1 VLQRPD
7 GKRITIHGDG
17 WISNEHGGLSGG
29 EEGLYGQGGGENP
42 IFKVVTPVPGPGET
56 KGPTPTGT
64 EGEQTPRTP
73 VSGGSGTEPE
83 TPAKPE
89 PTPGTQGEQTT
100 APTSER
106 PAHETPGTPAYKLA
120 ELDRTNAPDEAYR
133 DALSTG
139 SKDPLKP
146 GETWRSRLV
155 KWVEQERPTETTS
168 TSTNR
173 KVDYRWE
180 VREAD
185 ALTPA
190 EGDLQPR
197 DRQSRIQAQD
207 QQNDIY
213 ANFDP
218 ERLHASPEADRGA
231 PIVAPV
237 KEDPMNTIEAG
248 NNRVEVLKR
257 IHAGTEQGDM
267 TRSSMYRDMI
277 QRVTGQDVSRMTAPV
292 LVRRR
297 VTPMTPEERRAFVQ
311 ETNVGATQRMSA
323 TEQAQVDASNIT
335 HDHLATLDPNKELTS
350 AANRDFVNK
359 WVSTLP
365 QTERNAVQDAD
376 GYLSAEGVRRLNAA
390 ILGKAYGDKGSLAR
404 GLESTN
410 DEIKSISGAMAD
422 AAPAIAK
429 LKSGVE
435 KGDFPKEYDISSNIA
450 DAAEKVRIARE
461 KGVKRDD
468 ILNQADAFDP
478 LHPVT
483 GELVRSM
490 FNKDGTRAASRTAMA
505 DTLRQYA
512 RSAATEA
519 EPKGLLPGD
528 KGLSPLDILKAINDA
543 RDAAIGKK
551 GAKAPGQGGLF
562 DTESG
567 MRSDAL
573 TARDMAHLNARA
585 DVVSP
590 RDFVLSGHE
599 DPEQLAA
606 VILPDGR
613 LFQFRPDAYDIE
625 TSHQGFNEH
634 TDGNNYAEVTAY
646 KKSIGVSVQGDST
659 PAMEQTIN
667 RLRAQAKREAVAF
680 HTDEDLYGSRSE
692 RLSDQEVDDM
702 LASRRGF
709 RRKAPAPGEPERLP
723 PRAKPQPHLEP
734 VVTPNV
740 GDPLT
745 FEDHAY
751 SPGTPEYRKAFHDAL
766 RGSGRDPDTMVNAP
780 IEEQNRV
787 LAKQLEDEYGFAKVN
802 VDPKVDP
809 KVTRDQLLNMHNNM
823 NNMAAALGWSRETI
837 ALNGRLALHLVPYN
851 FRGES
856 WYGAYS
862 FADRTI
868 HISGGSNSYAHE
880 HWHAIDDYLTDLLH
894 NNPNRKQLLTWSA
907 RAGALDPKDPVQ
919 SAFARV
925 LNAMSY
931 NRGEEMLRRL
941 RLEQTAMKLTKA
953 GQPTGPALAARREIE
968 NLDKGAS
975 KLRIGPSDLRKEAL
989 GGPSP
994 QYWASYHE
1002 LFARVGEAY
1011 TAYRMEAAGHDTAGV
1026 VKSNKAYQD
1035 RALAEIR
1042 HRYPNWMDRL
1052 DMFHAFDQ
1060 LTAELDHASTLS
1072 RGQPRA
1078 TPTSE
1083 MYDLKPWGTRPADM
1097 RPGMLTSLRED
1108 LGALRWSNLFGK
1120 DHEPVFRDPN
1130 APPPPPTYDTRQ
1142 GEKKGLP
1149 TPKSLAV
1156 RKADDIAMTWNSA
1169 LGNLER
1175 IIRQIPPKA
1184 RPYIQALRDK
1194 LGVDPGTGRLIGP
1207 TYEERTRMYERPAVS
1222 QFEDIMKDTGLVGR
1236 ITKRPYLT
1244 AEQNAMLRHTLTT
1257 GEMTYPVNAHDL
1269 TGTGPRLAIP
1279 PEIRKAAAAIRSH
1292 VLDAHYDRMKA
1303 AGMDVPY
1310 AKSGYFPRVY
1320 NDKAIL
1326 ADHAGFVR
1334 DRAKLNQVIF
1344 DKDLDNAPDSVSR
1357 LNQWWR
1363 ETDAST
1369 RNSGLFDPDA
1379 RDAMNQTT
1387 RNLRR
1392 IRAID
1397 EELAAG
1403 GAINPNTHDPIKLGA
1418 ERDKL
1423 VQENQD
1429 LHDLWRDHVRD
1440 QLARH
1445 EAENVFDA
1453 IASGNPTR
1461 FNTLGP
1467 DSKFTKGRT
1476 LPPEADQIMRAWMHH
1491 DVLSMIP
1498 GYVHGVSRKVA
1509 FTELFGQDG
1518 HGIQKAI
1525 TDAIELGGMHS
1536 AFNEPI
1542 KQIVETVTGRSMR
1555 SNNPALERITN
1566 LASSVGALITLP
1578 GASISAIGEPF
1589 GTLLAGGS
1597 PKMLFKT
1604 FANMSGAAF
1613 RTGTAAER
1621 MAVLRAIGG
1630 TQSRLQGAASA
1641 SRFSD
1646 YSGSPTIEKFMH
1658 NYFELALSPAVRWI
1672 RAATLG
1678 AGTDHMKVLLR
1689 LATDPA
1695 KGRYQL
1701 NRQADA
1707 KTLLR
1712 DWFVNDAQ
1720 MPEMRKFLETFPDL
1734 PTREAIENHPMGGL
1748 YEVAA
1753 NRMLNRMSQDPTAAE
1768 KPMGALQNPMVNMMA
1783 QLTAFPYGF
1792 WRNVME
1798 PVLHK
1803 AGHARQREWDRQIAN
1818 GANPGG
1824 AAFQAEAA
1832 RFRSWVGTAMAG
1844 MALLAGTGLMY
1855 VPRTYLFN
1863 HPAWKKHEDDGDLG
1877 DWLLSNTVSAS
1888 GMAGPLDAVGQ
1899 AITSLRYRSD
1909 TSALMEGPYLATEMR
1924 YLTDIVK
1931 GVGHAISGKGDVGTN
1946 TEVYNAVQALGQLTV
1961 KPAFLAGLTALA
1973 NRVPAGGPL
1982 SGLLAAASVAGT
1994 STTVSR
2000 AITDS
2005 IAGERGT
2012 TIKKEP
2018 KDPFAPPPLEGLP
2031 PLDESVSGQEDAAAG
2046 GLPSWMLG
2054 LTDDVL
2060 MPMLKIVPGAG
2071 KLAIGGA
2078 AAASG
2083 VGLLG
2088 YRGHQ
2093 YKTRGEP
2100 PEKAH

>member
-1 VLQRPD
+1 MPQPMPMTDLGAIFTPPPD
-7 GKRITIHGDG
+7 PNAPPEPPDTRQGMWDSGIAALGDVNRETRQLATGQAFSATEAPPQVERTPGGRIVYGLTHSAPTLASMFLGTLGGGAAGTAVGGPVGGVVGGLAGGALGGSVTDFAQSLIPAYEDALRQGLDHDAAVNQAYHVAEASGAFTGLTAPLFGLRAVKSVVGNLLFHAAVTGPGTGAIKQGVIDPAITGQPTPSVDEMIQGAIENAIGGGVAGGVMHYGQHYGSQLATRLRGGATTSGDG
-17 WISNEHGGLSGG
+17 SGTAPPPSGQGTPPTAPATEPPPIPSRPTPFTDLVRPPPEGVAPGEAVPITTPMPSPEPPPIPPRETPPDVTTAQPRPGEPAAAPVIPEPPAAVPTGEPAGAETARPGMEPTAGPIGTVPVDAPGVVRPPVPPPERSEGGAEPALVAPEPPAPGVEPGTEPGEHQPGAPLANGFFTGPEPGDRFRVGPTASVNGALLLEKRSGG
-29 EEGLYGQGGGENP
+29 GSVSSFFLGKDGNLIDADTVRLDDAASRDRLWTPETPERAAAATAILREMGALPLTAPRRLELRARLRRLVTGEEPPG
-42 IFKVVTPVPGPGET
+42 TAPVPGQGEPVPGQAE
-56 KGPTPTGT
+56 PRGT
-64 EGEQTPRTP
+64 IA
-73 VSGGSGTEPE
+73 EPIPI
-83 TPAKPE
+83 TPE
-89 PTPGTQGEQTT
+89 PTPSPGSTPST
-100 APTSER
+100 PR
-106 PAHETPGTPAYKLA
+106 ETPGTPAYKLD
-120 ELDRTNAPDEAYR
+120 ELDRINAPDEAYR

-146 GETWRSRLV
+146 GETWRDRLV
-155 KWVEQERPTETTS
+155 KWVDQERAAATAGEPETSAQGANAPGT
-168 TSTNR
+168 
-173 KVDYRWE
+173 
-180 VREAD
+180 
-185 ALTPA
+185 TPA
-190 EGDLQPR
+190 
-197 DRQSRIQAQD
+197 
-207 QQNDIY
+207 
-213 ANFDP
+213 
-218 ERLHASPEADRGA
+218 A
-231 PIVAPV
+231 PLA
-237 KEDPMNTIEAG
+237 A
-248 NNRVEVLKR
+248 
-257 IHAGTEQGDM
+257 
-267 TRSSMYRDMI
+267 
-277 QRVTGQDVSRMTAPV
+277 
-292 LVRRR
+292 
-297 VTPMTPEERRAFVQ
+297 Q
-311 ETNVGATQRMSA
+311 ETPGT
-323 TEQAQVDASNIT
+323 
-335 HDHLATLDPNKELTS
+335 
-350 AANRDFVNK
+350 
-359 WVSTLP
+359 
-365 QTERNAVQDAD
+365 
-376 GYLSAEGVRRLNAA
+376 
-390 ILGKAYGDKGSLAR
+390 
-404 GLESTN
+404 LES
-410 DEIKSISGAMAD
+410 
-422 AAPAIAK
+422 
-429 LKSGVE
+429 
-435 KGDFPKEYDISSNIA
+435 
-450 DAAEKVRIARE
+450 
-461 KGVKRDD
+461 
-468 ILNQADAFDP
+468 
-478 LHPVT
+478 
-483 GELVRSM
+483 
-490 FNKDGTRAASRTAMA
+490 RA
-505 DTLRQYA
+505 
-512 RSAATEA
+512 
-519 EPKGLLPGD
+519 
-528 KGLSPLDILKAINDA
+528 
-543 RDAAIGKK
+543 
-551 GAKAPGQGGLF
+551 
-562 DTESG
+562 
-567 MRSDAL
+567 
-573 TARDMAHLNARA
+573 
-585 DVVSP
+585 
-590 RDFVLSGHE
+590 
-599 DPEQLAA
+599 
-606 VILPDGR
+606 
-613 LFQFRPDAYDIE
+613 
-625 TSHQGFNEH
+625 
-634 TDGNNYAEVTAY
+634 
-646 KKSIGVSVQGDST
+646 
-659 PAMEQTIN
+659 
-667 RLRAQAKREAVAF
+667 
-680 HTDEDLYGSRSE
+680 
-692 RLSDQEVDDM
+692 
-702 LASRRGF
+702 GF

-723 PRAKPQPHLEP
+723 PRAKPQPELEP
-734 VVTPNV
+734 VVTPQV

-766 RGSGRDPDTMVNAP
+766 RGSGRDPETMVNAP
-780 IEEQNRV
+780 IGEQIRV
-787 LAKQLEDEYGFAKVN
+787 LAKQLEDEYGFAKVD

-809 KVTRDQLLNMHNNM
+809 KVTRDQLLNMHQNM

-837 ALNGRLALHLVPYN
+837 ALNGRLALHMVPKN

-862 FADRTI
+862 FADKTI

-880 HWHAIDDYLTDLLH
+880 HWHAIDDHLTDLLH
-894 NNPNRKQLLTWSA
+894 NNPNKQQLLSWSA
-907 RAGALDPKDPVQ
+907 KAGALDPKDPVQ

-941 RLEQTAMKLTKA
+941 RLEQTARKTTAA
-953 GQPTGPALAARREIE
+953 GQPTAAALAARREIE

-975 KLRIGPSDLRKEAL
+975 RLRIGPSDLRTAGL
-989 GGPSP
+989 RGPNP
-994 QYWASYHE
+994 QYWASAHE

-1052 DMFHAFDQ
+1052 DMFHAFDE
-1060 LTAELDHASTLS
+1060 LTTELDRASTLS
-1072 RGQPRA
+1072 RSQPKA

-1097 RPGMLTSLRED
+1097 KPGMLTSLRQD
-1108 LGALRWSNLFGK
+1108 LGALRWSNLFAK
-1120 DHEPVFRDPN
+1120 DHEAIFHDPE
-1130 APPPPPTYDTRQ
+1130 APRPPPTYDTRK
-1142 GEKKGLP
+1142 GEKQGLP
-1149 TPKSLAV
+1149 TDKSLAV

-1175 IIRQIPPKA
+1175 IIRQLPPKA

-1194 LGVDPGTGRLIGP
+1194 LGVDPGSGRLIGR
-1207 TYEERTRMYERPAVS
+1207 TYEERTRAYERPDVS
-1222 QFEDIMKDTGLVGR
+1222 QFEDILKDNGLVGR

-1257 GEMTYPVNAHDL
+1257 GEMTYPQNARDL
-1269 TGTGPRLAIP
+1269 TGTGPRLQIP
-1279 PEIRKAAAAIRSH
+1279 PEIRRAAAAIRSH
-1292 VLDAHYDRMKA
+1292 VLDAQYDRMKA

-1334 DRAKLNQVIF
+1334 DRTKLNQVIF
-1344 DKDLDNAPDSVSR
+1344 DKDLGAQPDSVAR

-1369 RNSGLFDPDA
+1369 RNSGLFDPAA

-1392 IRAID
+1392 ITAID

-1403 GAINPNTHDPIKLGA
+1403 GAINPTTHDPTALRA

-1440 QLARH
+1440 QLAGH
-1445 EAENVFDA
+1445 EAENVYDA
-1453 IASGNPTR
+1453 IASGSPTR

-1476 LPPEADQIMRAWMHH
+1476 LPPEADQIMRNWMHTN
-1491 DVLSMIP
+1491 VLDMIP
-1498 GYVHGVSRKVA
+1498 SYVHGVSRKVA

-1518 HGIQKAI
+1518 HGIQKAVN
-1525 TDAIELGGMHS
+1525 DAIELGGMHS

-1542 KQIVETVTGRSMR
+1542 KKIVETVTGRSMR

-1604 FANMSGAAF
+1604 FTNMGAAAL

-1695 KGRYQL
+1695 QGRSQL

-1712 DWFVNDAQ
+1712 DWFINDAQ
-1720 MPEMRKFLETFPDL
+1720 MPEMRKFLESFPDL

-1803 AGHARQREWDRQIAN
+1803 AGHVRQREWDRQIAQ
-1818 GANPGG
+1818 GASPTG

-1832 RFRSWVGTAMAG
+1832 RFKSWVGTAVAG

-1888 GMAGPLDAVGQ
+1888 GMAGPMDAIGQ

-1931 GVGHAISGKGDVGTN
+1931 GVGHAISGKGGVGTN
-1946 TEVYNAVQALGQLTV
+1946 TEVYNAVQALGQLTA
-1961 KPAFLAGLTALA
+1961 KPAFLAGLTKLSTM
-1973 NRVPAGGPL
+1973 VPAGGPL
-1982 SGLLAAASVAGT
+1982 SGLLAAMSVAGT

-2005 IAGERGT
+2005 VAGERGT

-2018 KDPFAPPPLEGLP
+2018 KDPYAPPPLEGLP
-2031 PLDESVSGQEDAAAG
+2031 PLDESVSGQENAAAG

-2071 KLAIGGA
+2071 KVAIGAVAG
-2078 AAASG
+2078 ASG

-2093 YKTRGEP
+2093 YKTQGEP
-2100 PEKAH
+2100 PKKAH